1 MLAVLAVTALGINC
15 TELIRPR
22 DPSPIRSP
30 QNIHSWLSE
39 RFAGLEIV
47 EIGTRNG
54 DGMACFAQTARAAIA
69 VEIDRHYCEIL
80 RKRAARLAQRGSG
93 NFTVVCQDYRKA
105 HLDGDIFTWWEQA
118 PFLTNHVAI
127 QHLRRELQAGRIRK
141 SAQAVV
147 LFDMSWQDDVDSLK
161 QLITQARR
169 GRTHTH
175 TGVSAG
181 GRRVLSRRRRGPRT
195 SSTTRRRCVEGSRSR
210 RGRRGGWSDRGR
222 PHRPEQEPACCL
234 PPRRRPLPPR
244 PDRRAPPQP
253 LGGVHWPQQL
263 GSGRAQGPAFPPAG
277 GKAAQRLEREL
288 STGQGPLRRRGHPT
302 RPPAPAASQTV
313 GEQAVSGELISR
325 LEPMTGERGDTH
337 TVRLHV
343 QRSHSALVR
352 VVAVFILCE
361 TAQFTTTTR
370 GRLWSRPHSYF
381 SFLERTTASGGSI
394 LLWGG
399 KCRGS
404 CAWAQA

>member
-1 MLAVLAVTALGINC
+1 M
-15 TELIRPR
+15 
-22 DPSPIRSP
+22 
-30 QNIHSWLSE
+30 
-39 RFAGLEIV
+39 
-47 EIGTRNG
+47 
-54 DGMACFAQTARAAIA
+54 
-69 VEIDRHYCEIL
+69 
-80 RKRAARLAQRGSG
+80 
-93 NFTVVCQDYRKA
+93 
-105 HLDGDIFTWWEQA
+105 
-118 PFLTNHVAI
+118 
-127 QHLRRELQAGRIRK
+127 
-141 SAQAVV
+141 
-147 LFDMSWQDDVDSLK
+147 
-161 QLITQARR
+161 
-169 GRTHTH
+169 
-175 TGVSAG
+175 
-181 GRRVLSRRRRGPRT
+181 LSRRRRGPRT

-234 PPRRRPLPPR
+234 PPRRRSLPPR

-343 QRSHSALVR
+343 QREA
-352 VVAVFILCE
+352 
-361 TAQFTTTTR
+361 T
-370 GRLWSRPHSYF
+370 PHSYVWWP
-381 SFLERTTASGGSI
+381 FLYCVRRRSLLRRRGDGSGPALTPTLAS
-394 LLWGG
+394 W
-399 KCRGS
+399 RGPPRPAARSS
-404 CAWAQA
+404 CGVESAEDRALGRRPETSC